1 MGFCRLSSRRC
12 ALPLAWHSRR
22 LSYLVGLRRLP
33 SSPYAPP
40 GSSDFVPLLV
50 LVSFQPP
57 LTSLFTHRYL
67 SHLLFRSQ
75 DFSATAWPT
84 MSAFWGWSAVAGS
97 SRGRSPGRPS
107 AMTSAVPPHRSPSS
121 PCASAPLHKAA
132 PLPKALGSKATAA
145 AAPPRPPLGPRAPPV
160 WSQPAVRFGF
170 APPLALVARAASCGV
185 AAPKV
190 VLRTVLI
197 VSLNKG

>member
-1 MGFCRLSSRRC
+1 MVKPRGFRKVNPLSRLFSLHVLSAICGSDRLSQSLSLC
-12 ALPLAWHSRR
+12 FPTWAWTK
-22 LSYLVGLRRLP
+22 GLTRSLR
-33 SSPYAPP
+33 PYPWQNIQA
-40 GSSDFVPLLV
+40 
-50 LVSFQPP
+50 
-57 LTSLFTHRYL
+57 
-67 SHLLFRSQ
+67 
-75 DFSATAWPT
+75 FSATAWPN

-132 PLPKALGSKATAA
+132 PLPKALSKAAA
-145 AAPPRPPLGPRAPPV
+145 APAPPRPPLGPRAPPV